1 MINNRTMWSSTF
13 TSFLHPCAVT
23 DVMIDVGVDTLDDT
37 ILGVG
42 VDMST
47 DELAVPIID
56 VVSVTDVDMLADDEN
71 VNVLA
76 AVMTPLGFTLSSP

>member
-37 ILGVG
+37 ILRVD
-42 VDMST
+42 VDMLT

-56 VVSVTDVDMLADDEN
+56 FVSATDVDMLADEN
-71 VNVLA
+71 VNGLA
-76 AVMTPLGFTLSSP
+76 VVMNPLEFTLLSP

>member
-1 MINNRTMWSSTF
+1 MINNRTMWRSTF

-23 DVMIDVGVDTLDDT
+23 DITIAVGVDTLDDT

-56 VVSVTDVDMLADDEN
+56 AVSVTDVDMLADDGN

-76 AVMTPLGFTLSSP
+76 AVMTPLGFTLSSL